1 MKAPRLVIAAPSSG
15 CGKTTIA
22 TGLMAVLA
30 QTKTVQ
36 GFKAGPDYID
46 PGYHTA
52 ATGRV
57 SRNLDTWMVG
67 HEEVLSIFE
76 KASTGADISLIEG
89 VMGLFDG
96 FDALSENGSTAQIAK
111 ILNAPVI
118 LVIDAGSM
126 SRSAGAIA
134 MGFRDFDPKVNVAG
148 VIANNLSGKIHA
160 QWIKEAVEGIGVPV
174 VGCIPRTELLSIPER
189 HLGLRTAGEKETE
202 TLLFIEAARN
212 IIAENVDIN
221 RLFEIACSAPEIW
234 PPTKK
239 ECPNTFRP
247 VTRIAI
253 ARDEA
258 FCFYYENNFDL
269 LRDAGAEMVFFSP
282 LRDHSLPDEIS
293 GMYIGGG
300 YPELYASQLSE
311 NNSLRADMR
320 DRIQSGMPTYA
331 ECGGLMLL
339 AEQFIGSQS
348 ESYSMVGVLP
358 GSTRLSGSLTMGY
371 REVAA
376 IKPGIL
382 LNTGDIARGHEF
394 HYSNW
399 SYPVESANFAYH
411 LITREG
417 HYQPE
422 GFLTENILVS
432 YVHLHFASNPTIAP
446 RFVDHC
452 QNWKRSSLQK

>member
-1 MKAPRLVIAAPSSG
+1 
-15 CGKTTIA
+15 
-22 TGLMAVLA
+22 MAVLA

-52 ATGRV
+52 ATGRI
-57 SRNLDTWMVG
+57 SSNLDTWMVG
-67 HEEVLSIFE
+67 PEEVVSLFGRASI
-76 KASTGADISLIEG
+76 GADISLIEG

-96 FDALSENGSTAQIAK
+96 FDALSENGSTAQLAK
-111 ILNAPVI
+111 ILDAPVI

-126 SRSAGAIA
+126 ARSAGAVA

-160 QWIKEAVEGIGVPV
+160 QWIKEAVEDIGLPV
-174 VGCIPRTELLSIPER
+174 VGCIPRTDLLSIPER
-189 HLGLRTAGEKETE
+189 HLGLRTAGEKNTE
-202 TLLFIEAARN
+202 TRLFINAARD
-212 IIAENVDIN
+212 IVAENVDIE
-221 RLFEIACSAPEIW
+221 RLLKIARSAPEIW

-239 ECPNTFRP
+239 ERPNTVRP

-258 FCFYYENNFDL
+258 FCFYYEDNFDL
-269 LRDAGAEMVFFSP
+269 LRDAGAELIFFSP
-282 LRDHSLPDEIS
+282 LRDHRLPDDIN

-300 YPELYASQLSE
+300 YPELYAAQLAE
-311 NNSLRADMR
+311 NSSLRADMR
-320 DRIQSGMPTYA
+320 NRILSGMPTYA

-339 AEQFIGSQS
+339 AEQYIGSQS

-358 GSTRLSGSLTMGY
+358 GSTRLTGSLTMGY
-371 REVAA
+371 REVTA

-399 SYPVESANFAYH
+399 AYSDELANFAYN
-411 LITREG
+411 LISKEG
-417 HYQPE
+417 RHQPE
-422 GFLTENILVS
+422 GFLTENLLAS
-432 YVHLHFASNPTIAP
+432 YVHLHFASNPAIAP
-446 RFVDHC
+446 RFVDRC
-452 QNWKRSSLQK
+452 QNWKRSSLKK